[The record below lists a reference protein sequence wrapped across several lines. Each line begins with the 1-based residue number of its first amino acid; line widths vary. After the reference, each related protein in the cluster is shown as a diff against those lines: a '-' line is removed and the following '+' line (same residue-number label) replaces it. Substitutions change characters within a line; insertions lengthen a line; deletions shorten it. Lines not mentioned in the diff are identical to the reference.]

1 MRHIIVRAVNAVYRG
16 LFAKSRGQ
24 WRVAHSSS
32 VYAWRVKLKKG
43 CAVTIGER
51 SSVSA
56 TICFDREDATVEIG
70 QGTFLGNSLL
80 VSAGRISIGDGVL
93 ISWGVTIVDHNS
105 HSLKWV
111 DRQKDL
117 DNWRLGRKDWQQIVV
132 SPVVIEDRVWIGFN
146 AIVLK
151 GVTIGEGAIVG
162 AGSVVTRDVPPN
174 TIVAGN
180 PARVIRELQPDER

>member
-1 MRHIIVRAVNAVYRG
+1 MHHKIVQAVNKVYRW
-16 LFAKSRGQ
+16 LFSRSCGQ
-24 WRVAHSSS
+24 WRVAKSSS
-32 VYAWRVKLKKG
+32 VYAWRVRLQRG
-43 CAVTIGER
+43 CVVSIGEQ

-56 TICFDREDATVEIG
+56 NICFDREDAIVEIG
-70 QGTFLGNSLL
+70 EGTFLGKSLL

-111 DRQKDL
+111 DRQKDYY
-117 DNWRLGRKDWQQIVV
+117 NWRLGRKDWKQVVV
-132 SPVVIEDRVWIGFN
+132 SPVVIGDRVWIGFN

-162 AGSVVTRDVPPN
+162 AGSVVTCDVPPH

-180 PARVIRELQPDER
+180 PARVIRELHPDER

>member
-1 MRHIIVRAVNAVYRG
+1 MHHIVIRAANAVYRS
-16 LFAKSRGQ
+16 LFSRNHGEWQ
-24 WRVAHSSS
+24 VARSSS
-32 VYAWRVKLKKG
+32 VYAWRVRLKKG
-43 CAVTIGER
+43 CVVKIGGR
-51 SSVSA
+51 STVSA
-56 TICFDREDATVEIG
+56 TICFDKEDATVEIG
-70 QGTFLGNSLL
+70 HGTFLGNSLL

-180 PARVIRELQPDER
+180 PACVIRELQPDER